1 MWFGVN
7 IATIYQ
13 ISYMKKWIPLLIL
26 TLLIYSCKARKTA
39 VQPDQNSDTTAV
51 ANTHPGD
58 ISNDGKNVADRL
70 DFYQKIYLHPQ
81 FDHLKITSKI
91 TADNIKVSPLDAIIY
106 IETDKKIWSRIDF
119 LFFNAARALI
129 TPEGIKAMDK
139 YNKNYIDS
147 DFDYLNHLLNV
158 NFIDYKNLEK
168 LLLGRT
174 FFTIS
179 NRNARIVKNNS
190 GYLVESL
197 SNIKIAT
204 KDGER
209 EYKIMMQYSE
219 DFDLMTVNLRDA
231 ASNDSMQI
239 DYSDWELQANN
250 VRLPK
255 NVKIIIK
262 GSKNSQILIEN
273 TKFDFSRM
281 DTPYSV
287 PSNYKKI
294 EIQ

>member
-1 MWFGVN
+1 
-7 IATIYQ
+7 
-13 ISYMKKWIPLLIL
+13 MKKWIPLLIF
-26 TLLIYSCKARKTA
+26 TVLLFSCKARKA
-39 VQPDQNSDTTAV
+39 ASQQDQNVDSLSV
-51 ANTHPGD
+51 ANTD
-58 ISNDGKNVADRL
+58 IKDPDKKENHVGDRL
-70 DFYQKIYLHPQ
+70 DFYNKIYIHPQ
-81 FDHLKITSKI
+81 FDYLKINSKI

-147 DFDYLNHLLNV
+147 DFDYLNNLLNV

-168 LLLGRT
+168 LLEGRT
-174 FFTIS
+174 FFTLS
-179 NRNARIVKNNS
+179 DRNAKIIKNND
-190 GYLVESL
+190 GYLVESI
-197 SNIKIAT
+197 SNIKIST
-204 KDGER
+204 ENIER

-219 DFDLMTVNLRDA
+219 DFNLMAVNLRDVK
-231 ASNDSMQI
+231 SNDAMEI
-239 DYSDWELQANN
+239 VYSDWEVQPNN
-250 VRLPK
+250 VKLPK

-287 PSNYKKI
+287 PSSYKKI

>member
-1 MWFGVN
+1 VWFGVN
-7 IATIYQ
+7 IATFYQ
-13 ISYMKKWIPLLIL
+13 IFNMKKWIPLLIF
-26 TLLIYSCKARKTA
+26 TVLLFSCKTRKVA
-39 VQPDQNSDTTAV
+39 SQQDQNVDSLSV
-51 ANTHPGD
+51 ANAD
-58 ISNDGKNVADRL
+58 IKDPDKKENNVGDRL
-70 DFYQKIYLHPQ
+70 DFYQKIYIHPQ
-81 FDHLKITSKI
+81 FDYLKINSKI

-147 DFDYLNHLLNV
+147 DFDYLNNLLNV

-168 LLLGRT
+168 LLEGRT
-174 FFTIS
+174 FFTLS
-179 NRNARIVKNNS
+179 DRNAKIIKNND
-190 GYLVESL
+190 GYLVESI
-197 SNIKIAT
+197 SNIEVSTENI
-204 KDGER
+204 ER

-219 DFDLMTVNLRDA
+219 DFNLMDVNLRDVN
-231 ASNDSMQI
+231 SNDSMEI
-239 DYSDWELQANN
+239 TYTDWELQPNN
-250 VRLPK
+250 VKLPK

-287 PSNYKKI
+287 PSSYKKI

>member
-1 MWFGVN
+1 
-7 IATIYQ
+7 
-13 ISYMKKWIPLLIL
+13 MKKWIPLLIF
-26 TLLIYSCKARKTA
+26 TILIYSCKARKVA
-39 VQPDQNSDTTAV
+39 SQQDQNTDSLSV
-51 ANTHPGD
+51 ANTD
-58 ISNDGKNVADRL
+58 IKDPDKKDKNISDRL
-70 DFYQKIYLHPQ
+70 DFYQKIYIHPQ
-81 FDHLKITSKI
+81 FDYLKINSKI

-129 TPEGIKAMDK
+129 TPDGIKAMDK

-147 DFDYLNHLLNV
+147 DFDYLNNLLNV

-168 LLLGRT
+168 LLEGRT
-174 FFTIS
+174 FFTLS
-179 NRNARIVKNNS
+179 DRNAKIIKNND

-197 SNIKIAT
+197 SNIKVSTENI
-204 KDGER
+204 ER

-219 DFDLMTVNLRDA
+219 DFNLTNVNLRDA
-231 ASNDSMQI
+231 KSNDSMEI
-239 DYSDWELQANN
+239 VYSDWELQSNN
-250 VRLPK
+250 VKLPK

-287 PSNYKKI
+287 PSSYKKI

>member
-1 MWFGVN
+1 
-7 IATIYQ
+7 
-13 ISYMKKWIPLLIL
+13 MKKWIPLLFL

-39 VQPDQNSDTTAV
+39 AGTDQRSDSTAV
-51 ANTHPGD
+51 AVADPNTL
-58 ISNDGKNVADRL
+58 STDGKNVADRL

-106 IETDKKIWSRIDF
+106 IETDKKIWARIDF

-147 DFDYLNHLLNV
+147 DFDYLNNLLNV

-174 FFTIS
+174 FFTLS
-179 NRNARIVKNNS
+179 NRNARIVKNND

-197 SNIKIAT
+197 SNIKIET
-204 KDGER
+204 TEGER
-209 EYKIMMQYSE
+209 EYKIMMQYSD
-219 DFDLMTVNLRDA
+219 DFDLTTVNLRDA
-231 ASNDSMQI
+231 GSNDAMQI
-239 DYSDWELQANN
+239 DYSNWELQPNN
-250 VRLPK
+250 VKLPK

-281 DTPYSV
+281 ETPYSV
-287 PSNYKKI
+287 PSSYKKI

>member
-1 MWFGVN
+1 
-7 IATIYQ
+7 
-13 ISYMKKWIPLLIL
+13 MKKWIPLLIFTIFL
-26 TLLIYSCKARKTA
+26 YSCKARKTA
-39 VQPDQNSDTTAV
+39 NQQNQTVDSLAV
-51 ANTHPGD
+51 ANVD
-58 ISNDGKNVADRL
+58 LNDPDKKEKNVADRL
-70 DFYQKIYLHPQ
+70 DFYQKIYLHPT
-81 FDHLKITSKI
+81 FDYLKITSKI
-91 TADNIKVSPLDAIIY
+91 TADNIRVSPLDAVIY

-147 DFDYLNHLLNV
+147 DFDYLNNLLNV

-168 LLLGRT
+168 LLEGRT
-174 FFTIS
+174 FFTLS
-179 NRNARIVKNNS
+179 DKNAKIIKNKD

-197 SNIKIAT
+197 SNIKVSTENI
-204 KDGER
+204 ER

-219 DFDLMTVNLRDA
+219 DFNLIHVNLRDVK
-231 ASNDSMQI
+231 SNDSMEI
-239 DYSDWELQANN
+239 VYSDWELQSNN
-250 VRLPK
+250 VKLPK

-287 PSNYKKI
+287 PSSYKKI

>member
-1 MWFGVN
+1 
-7 IATIYQ
+7 
-13 ISYMKKWIPLLIL
+13 MKKWIPLLIF
-26 TLLIYSCKARKTA
+26 TILIYSCKARKVA
-39 VQPDQNSDTTAV
+39 SQQDQNTDSLSV
-51 ANTHPGD
+51 ANTD
-58 ISNDGKNVADRL
+58 IKDPDKKDKNISDRL
-70 DFYQKIYLHPQ
+70 DFYQKIYIHPQ
-81 FDHLKITSKI
+81 FDYLKINSKI

-129 TPEGIKAMDK
+129 TPDGIKAMDK

-147 DFDYLNHLLNV
+147 DFDYLNNLLNV

-168 LLLGRT
+168 LLEGRT
-174 FFTIS
+174 FFTLS
-179 NRNARIVKNNS
+179 DTNAKIIKNND

-197 SNIKIAT
+197 SNIKVSTENI
-204 KDGER
+204 ER

-219 DFDLMTVNLRDA
+219 DFNLTNVNLRDA
-231 ASNDSMQI
+231 KSNDSMEI
-239 DYSDWELQANN
+239 VYSDWELQSNN
-250 VRLPK
+250 VKLPK

-287 PSNYKKI
+287 PSSYKKI

>member
-1 MWFGVN
+1 
-7 IATIYQ
+7 
-13 ISYMKKWIPLLIL
+13 MKKWIPLLIF
-26 TLLIYSCKARKTA
+26 TILIYSCKARKA
-39 VQPDQNSDTTAV
+39 SAQQEQAADSLMV
-51 ANTHPGD
+51 ANAGLNDPGKKE
-58 ISNDGKNVADRL
+58 NNVADRL
-70 DFYQKIYLHPQ
+70 DFYQKIYLHPS
-81 FDHLKITSKI
+81 FDHLKINSKI
-91 TADNIKVSPLDAIIY
+91 TADNVRVSPLDAVIY

-147 DFDYLNHLLNV
+147 DFDYLNNLLNV

-174 FFTIS
+174 FFTI
-179 NRNARIVKNNS
+179 NNKNAKIVKNDS
-190 GYLVESL
+190 GYLVESI
-197 SNIKIAT
+197 SNIKIKT
-204 KDGER
+204 DNIER
-209 EYKIMMQYSE
+209 EYRITMQYSE
-219 DFDLMTVNLRDA
+219 DFDLVMLILKDA
-231 ASNDSMQI
+231 QSNDSMEVR
-239 DYSDWELQANN
+239 YSDWELQPNN
-250 VRLPK
+250 VKLPK

-287 PSNYKKI
+287 PSSYKKI
-294 EIQ
+294 EIK

>member
-1 MWFGVN
+1 
-7 IATIYQ
+7 
-13 ISYMKKWIPLLIL
+13 MKKWIPLFIF

-39 VQPDQNSDTTAV
+39 NQQNQNIDSLSV
-51 ANTHPGD
+51 ANVD
-58 ISNDGKNVADRL
+58 INDPDKKEKNVADRL
-70 DFYQKIYLHPQ
+70 DFYQKIYLHPT
-81 FDHLKITSKI
+81 FDYLKINSKI

-147 DFDYLNHLLNV
+147 DFDYLNNLLNV

-179 NRNARIVKNNS
+179 NKNAKIIKNDN

-197 SNIKIAT
+197 SNIKIQT
-204 KDGER
+204 GDIER
-209 EYKIMMQYSE
+209 EYKISMQYSE
-219 DFDLMTVNLRDA
+219 DFDLVMLHLKDA
-231 ASNDSMQI
+231 KSNDSMEI
-239 DYSDWELQANN
+239 TYDDWELQSNN

-287 PSNYKKI
+287 PSSYKKI